1 MLRKREVTLRNFVVQ
16 SQTAL
21 YVILLRKVGNQGVKT
36 EKWLVEALV
45 KKEVWPG
52 VHREERRLICDK
64 SIPCPVLV
72 TEQLVGFNFHI
83 FERTVQLREVE

>member
-1 MLRKREVTLRNFVVQ
+1 MQ

-36 EKWLVEALV
+36 EKRLAEALA
-45 KKEVWPG
+45 KKEVWSG

-72 TEQLVGFNFHI
+72 TEQLVGFNFHV
-83 FERTVQLREVE
+83 FERTLQFREVE